1 MYRRKILD
9 VLYDHMDKNQV
20 TVITGA
26 RQTGKTTIIEHLAE
40 RLQSEDKP
48 VHLFTL
54 EDPVLLNA
62 LNEHP
67 DHIFRF
73 IKETSQRIYIFV
85 DEIQYL
91 NNPSNFLKYIF
102 DKYKNK
108 LKLVVTGSSAFYIDR
123 KFKDSLAGRK
133 KIFELYTLDFEEFLV
148 FKNQESLIEEL
159 AEIRRRGDYISPVR
173 NLILPLFDEYLT
185 YGGYPAVVKEDS
197 NAGKLSVLQEI
208 FSSYLKRDITESGV
222 QNPDK
227 FYSLIAILAHQ
238 TGSLLNINELAN
250 TLQISVTAVDNY
262 IYILRK
268 CYHIQLVK
276 PFYSNIRKELT
287 KMPKF
292 YFNDNG
298 FRNVII
304 NQFDHI
310 PLRPDRGIL
319 AENYTFIRL
328 RQIYG
333 SDMLR
338 FWRTAA
344 GNEVDFIIPEN
355 KTKGKAIEV
364 KFNISEFRPSKYKLF
379 QNAYP
384 GFNLSCKAYMGNNN
398 AEGLV
403 GF

>member
-1 MYRRKILD
+1 MYRRKILTAIYEH
-9 VLYDHMDKNQV
+9 LEKSQI

-40 RLQSEDKP
+40 KLQNEEKM
-48 VHLFTL
+48 VYLFSL
-54 EDPVLLNA
+54 EDPVLLNS

-67 DHIFRF
+67 ENIFRF
-73 IKETSQRIYIFV
+73 IKDTTRKIYIFI
-85 DEIQYL
+85 DEIQCL
-91 NNPSNFLKYIF
+91 NNPSNFLKFIY

-148 FKNQESLIEEL
+148 FKNQEKLIDEL
-159 AEIRRRGDYISPVR
+159 AEIRRRGDYISPMR
-173 NLILPLFDEYLT
+173 NAIQAHFDEYLT
-185 YGGYPAVVKEDS
+185 YGGYPAVVTEDTEE
-197 NAGKLSVLQEI
+197 GKRSVLHEI

-227 FYSLIAILAHQ
+227 FYNLITILAHQ
-238 TGSLLNINELAN
+238 SGSLLNINELAN
-250 TLQISVTAVDNY
+250 TLQISVTAVENY

-268 CYHIQLVK
+268 CYHIHLVK
-276 PFYSNIRKELT
+276 PFYTNIRKELT

-304 NQFDHI
+304 NQFENVT
-310 PLRPDRGIL
+310 LRPDRGIL

-328 RQIYG
+328 RQLYG
-333 SDMLR
+333 SDIIR
-338 FWRTAA
+338 YWRTAA
-344 GNEVDFIIPEN
+344 GNEVDFILPEN
-355 KTKGKAIEV
+355 KTRGSAIEV
-364 KFNISEFRPSKYKLF
+364 KYNISEFRSTKYKLF

-384 GFNLSCKAYMGNNN
+384 GFTLSCKAYIAGNNSD
-398 AEGLV
+398 GLL